1 MTGVRRLRTRLTV
14 WYVAPLAGVMGIYLA
29 AVLLLLY
36 WQMNRVL
43 THLAEQDLE
52 TVKGLLYFRPD
63 GTMDLHQE
71 YHHRTEWRQV
81 QERLLQVLSPDGR
94 ILYRNE
100 RLGNRSLGGPP
111 FSDEGERAYSA
122 RSARLSD
129 GTAVVLV
136 SGRYTLSGERVLIR
150 VAYSEDLIWGRLR
163 ETLPILLLALPLALA
178 GIASLGYKMAAR
190 ALDPIEKMARQAR
203 HINSENLDERL
214 PVENPD
220 DELGHLAAEFNA
232 TLARLGQSFEQ
243 LRRFTSDASH
253 ELRTPLAAI
262 RSIGEVGL
270 QQDAGADQ
278 YRDTIGSMLEEVNR
292 LTGLVDNLLTLSR
305 ADAGHITLQSSA
317 FRLMPLLEEA
327 VSLLDVLIED
337 KALRVNL
344 AEEEPVSALADRSYI
359 RQAVL
364 NIFHNAVKFTS
375 AGGAISARV
384 YREASWAVLA
394 ITDTGPGIPAEHAGR
409 VFERFYR
416 VDEARSGEKAAG
428 LGLSIAQWAVRANK
442 GEIGLVSPPQGGCT
456 FWIRLPAAPCEPA
469 HRADG
474 RHSRLTVS

>member
-1 MTGVRRLRTRLTV
+1 
-14 WYVAPLAGVMGIYLA
+14 
-29 AVLLLLY
+29 
-36 WQMNRVL
+36 MNRVL
-43 THLAEQDLE
+43 THLAEEDLE

-63 GTMDLHQE
+63 GGMDLHVE
-71 YHHRTEWRQV
+71 YHHHTEWRQV
-81 QERLLQVLSPDGR
+81 QERLLEVLTLDGGV
-94 ILYRNE
+94 LYRNE
-100 RLGNRSLGGPP
+100 RLGSRSIGGPP
-111 FSDEGERAYSA
+111 FPGEGERAYSE
-122 RSARLSD
+122 RSAKLSD

-136 SGRYTLSGERVLIR
+136 SGKYDLQGKRVLIR
-150 VAYSEDLIWGRLR
+150 VAYSEDLIWGRLK
-163 ETLPILLLALPLALA
+163 ETLAILLLALPLALTA
-178 GIASLGYKMAAR
+178 IAFLGYKMAAR

-232 TLARLGQSFEQ
+232 TLARLGRSFEQ

-270 QQDAGADQ
+270 QHDTGADQ

-305 ADAGHITLQSSA
+305 ADAGHITLQASV
-317 FRLMPLLEEA
+317 FPLMPLLEEA
-327 VSLLDVLIED
+327 ASLLDVLIED
-337 KALRVNL
+337 KTLKVDL
-344 AEEEPVSALADRSYI
+344 VEEEPVCALADRLYI

-364 NIFHNAVKFTS
+364 NIFHNAVKFTP
-375 AGGAISARV
+375 AGGTISARV
-384 YREASWAVLA
+384 FREASWAVLA
-394 ITDTGPGIPAEHAGR
+394 IADTGPGIPAEHAGR

-416 VDEARSGEKAAG
+416 VDEARSGEKGAG

-442 GEIGLVSPPQGGCT
+442 GEIGLVSPPGGGCT
-456 FWIRLPAAPCEPA
+456 FWVRLPSEQSEPVHNSA
-469 HRADG
+469 SRQ
-474 RHSRLTVS
+474 SRLTIS